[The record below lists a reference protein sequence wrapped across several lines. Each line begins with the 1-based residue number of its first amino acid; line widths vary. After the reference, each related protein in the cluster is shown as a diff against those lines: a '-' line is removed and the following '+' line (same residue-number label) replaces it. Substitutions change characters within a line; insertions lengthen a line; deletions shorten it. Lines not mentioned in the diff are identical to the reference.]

1 MSNSAFFFSG
11 SLIYWNSERKMY
23 EPYLESPVSLYN
35 YVDFKPLLFFVEF
48 SSHR

>member
-11 SLIYWNSERKMY
+11 SLIYWNSEGQMY
-23 EPYLESPVSLYN
+23 EPYLESLSRFII
-35 YVDFKPLLFFVEF
+35 YVDFKPLLVFVEF